1 MSALTSN
8 SQNAS
13 LSAADSSLRYEFPI
27 DELGEASHYGR
38 LFARVGRGK
47 RVLELGSSTGY
58 LSEALIKHFDCK
70 VTGIEIDADAAQVA
84 RARGLSGLTVHVHNL
99 DTTDLSEVLA
109 GQEFDVVLVA
119 DVLEHL
125 RYPEGT
131 LRQVKKLL
139 AKEGRIVASI
149 PHVAQGD
156 IRLSLLFGR
165 LPFRPMGLLDHTHIR
180 FFTRALLEHL
190 FEDGGFRLT
199 TVERNRWN
207 VTQTEVYFE
216 GQKRLPASFTGVNE
230 ILALDPEAETY
241 QFIAQ
246 AVPKEAAAS
255 AAPDK
260 LDKKIEI
267 VVFDTI
273 LQSADDV
280 YHRYLKNLDY
290 KPENLRF
297 WFCAGDA
304 HNDKISITD
313 VASKQTVPM
322 GESDFHTWR
331 FAASGVRD
339 TLLPHQMP
347 RAGENAL
354 ATSGEKPSGLS
365 TVNVAKIL
373 RQVAQGSEA
382 DYVFI
387 LQTTSLPRFD
397 CLKEL
402 VAFAEREKQFHSDN
416 PAPIVCATPE
426 VRTRADEAEPNGEG
440 ELAWHE
446 YSGMLI
452 PRATLLNQDSFD
464 STFITSD
471 AQAKDICWRARLRG
485 EKVLECPT
493 AFYFSNGPRYM
504 GGTEDEHCVDEL
516 RLRRRWG
523 TTRNVIAYARHLLGQ
538 PVLSANKGLRAVKLF
553 NHVLGAMI
561 VEQPVSTGAV
571 SFTGAGSS
579 VVKLPG

>member
-1 MSALTSN
+1 MSAVTTN
-8 SQNAS
+8 SADSPNI
-13 LSAADSSLRYEFPI
+13 ADSSLRYEFPI
-27 DELGEASHYGR
+27 EDLGEGSHYGR

-58 LSEALIKHFDCK
+58 LSEALIKHFDCQ

-84 RARGLSGLTVHVHNL
+84 RAKGLSGLTVHVHNL
-99 DTTDLSEVLA
+99 DNTDLSEVLA

-139 AKEGRIVASI
+139 AKDGKVVASI

-199 TVERNRWN
+199 SVERNRWN
-207 VTQTEVYFE
+207 VTQTEVYSE
-216 GQKRLPASFTGVNE
+216 GQKRLPASFSGLKE
-230 ILALDPEAETY
+230 ILSLDPEAETY

-246 AVPKEAAAS
+246 AIPKEAAVSVACE
-255 AAPDK
+255 K
-260 LDKKIEI
+260 VDKKVEI
-267 VVFDTI
+267 VIFDTI

-280 YHRYLKNLDY
+280 YHKYFKNLDY

-304 HNDKISITD
+304 HNDKISISDT
-313 VASKQTVPM
+313 AAKQTLPM
-322 GESDFHTWR
+322 GDNDFHTWR
-331 FAASGVRD
+331 FAPCGKRD

-347 RAGENAL
+347 RTGENVL
-354 ATSGEKPSGLS
+354 AIGGEKPSGLS
-365 TVNVAKIL
+365 TVNIAKIL
-373 RQVAQGSEA
+373 RQVVQASEA

-387 LQTTSLPRFD
+387 MQTSSLPRFD

-402 VAFAEREKQFHSDN
+402 VAFAEREKQFHPQS
-416 PAPIVCATPE
+416 PPPIVCATPE
-426 VRTRADEAEPNGEG
+426 VRTRDEESEPDEGG

-452 PRATLLNQDSFD
+452 AKATLLNQDSFD
-464 STFITSD
+464 STFITGD
-471 AQAKDICWRARLRG
+471 AQAKDICFRARLRG

-504 GGTEDEHCVDEL
+504 GGSDDEHIVDEL

-523 TTRNVIAYARHLLGQ
+523 TTRNVLAYAKHLLNQ
-538 PVLSANKGLRAVKLF
+538 PVLSDNKALRALKLF
-553 NHVLGAMI
+553 SHVIGAMI
-561 VEQPVSTGAV
+561 VEPPVAATAV
-571 SFTGAGSS
+571 RFTGAGAST
-579 VVKLPG
+579 VVLP